1 MEMCHQQNW
10 SHGKQY
16 QGCREEK
23 LAHSRKVNYKL
34 KRSINGACGELW
46 DTMKGSSVLII
57 DIEEEKGYL
66 SFKAGF

>member
-16 QGCREEK
+16 QGCREEE

-34 KRSINGACGELW
+34 KRSMNGACGDLW